1 MMKEKYV
8 REGFSQFNLLDNSM
22 TSVIHKNS
30 SDTLQLLLD
39 KASVIN
45 TINQENLR
53 QIQSQNDQD

>member
-30 SDTLQLLLD
+30 SDKLQLLLD